1 MNKQHEKYIQ
11 RCIQLAKN
19 GLGTTYPNPLVGSVI
34 VSNDKIIGEGWHYKA
49 GSPHA
54 EVNAI
59 ASVCKESSLINATIY
74 VSLEPCS
81 HFGKTPP
88 CADLII
94 ESGIKTVVIG
104 SLDPNPQV
112 AGRGVKKL
120 LDAGCEV
127 LTGVLEN
134 ECMDLNKRF
143 FTFHQK
149 KRPYIFLKWA
159 ETLDRFISPKTE
171 TRTETKPVWITNE
184 FSRQLVHKM
193 RGEEMAI
200 LVGTNTVL
208 QDNPSLTTRNWGGTN
223 PTRIVIDR
231 KLKLSTKLAI
241 FDRNAKTIIFTK
253 VDNTSSE
260 NPPLQER
267 SEEYLQYIEIDFSK
281 NIASQICNSLYKYG
295 IQSLIV
301 EGGSKTL
308 QTFIDENLWDEAYI
322 FSGKTTFGQGIPA
335 PTIKGSFVT
344 EALIKEDSLKISK
357 NPSYQFPTR
366 R

>member
-1 MNKQHEKYIQ
+1 MR

-34 VSNDKIIGEGWHYKA
+34 VANDKIIGEGWHHKA

-59 ASVCKESSLINATIY
+59 ASVCEANSLKKATIY

-88 CADLII
+88 CADLIVA
-94 ESGIKTVVIG
+94 SGIRKVVIG
-104 SLDPNPQV
+104 SLDPNPKV

-120 LDAGCEV
+120 MDAGCEI
-127 LTGVLEN
+127 LTGVLDN
-134 ECMDLNKRF
+134 ECIELNKRF
-143 FTFHQK
+143 FTFFQK

-159 ETLDRFISPKTE
+159 ETLDHFISPKTE

-184 FSRQLVHKM
+184 YSRQLAHKM

-200 LVGTNTVL
+200 FVGTNTVL
-208 QDNPSLTTRNWGGTN
+208 QDNPSLTTRNWSGSN
-223 PTRIVIDR
+223 PIRIVIDR
-231 KLKLSTKLAI
+231 EMKLAPTSAV
-241 FDRNAKTIIFTK
+241 FDGTAKTIVFTESK
-253 VDNTSSE
+253 KNSLKINSSLE
-260 NPPLQER
+260 NSKEL
-267 SEEYLQYIEIDFSK
+267 LHYIEIDFSK
-281 NIASQICNSLYKYG
+281 DIAAQICDALYKFG

-308 QTFIDENLWDEAYI
+308 QTFIEENLWDEAYI
-322 FSGKTTFGQGIPA
+322 FSGNTTFGQGIAA
-335 PTIKGSFVT
+335 PILKGDFVT
-344 EALIKEDSLKISK
+344 EQRIKEDSLKIFK
-357 NPSYQFPTR
+357 NPIS
-366 R
+366 

>member
-1 MNKQHEKYIQ
+1 MR

-34 VSNDKIIGEGWHYKA
+34 VANEKIIGEGWHLKA

-59 ASVCKESSLINATIY
+59 ASVLEGNSLKEATIY

-88 CADLII
+88 CANLII
-94 ESGIKTVVIG
+94 ESGIKKVVIG
-104 SLDPNPQV
+104 SLDPNPKV

-127 LTGVLEN
+127 HTGVLDS
-134 ECMDLNKRF
+134 ECIELNKRF

-159 ETLDRFISPKTE
+159 ETLDHFISPKTE
-171 TRTETKPVWITNE
+171 TRTETKPVWITNK
-184 FSRQLVHKM
+184 FSRQLAHKI

-208 QDNPSLTTRNWGGTN
+208 QDNPSLTTRNWAGSN

-231 KLKLSTKLAI
+231 EMKLSSASAV
-241 FDRNAKTIIFTK
+241 FDGKAKTIVFTEK
-253 VDNTSSE
+253 KKDSSRQTSSQE
-260 NPPLQER
+260 N
-267 SEEYLQYIEIDFSK
+267 SEEQLRYFEIDFSK
-281 NIASQICNSLYKYG
+281 NIASQICDALYRTG

-308 QTFIDENLWDEAYI
+308 KTFIEENLWDEAFI
-322 FSGKTTFGQGIPA
+322 FSGNTTFGQGIAA
-335 PTIKGSFVT
+335 PILKGDFVT
-344 EALIKEDSLKISK
+344 EQRIKEDSLKIFK
-357 NPSYQFPTR
+357 KFQH
-366 R
+366 

>member
-1 MNKQHEKYIQ
+1 MR

-19 GLGTTYPNPLVGSVI
+19 GLGSTYPNPLVGSVI
-34 VSNDKIIGEGWHYKA
+34 VANDKVIGEGWHLKA

-59 ASVCKESSLINATIY
+59 ASVHEKNLLKKATIY

-94 ESGIKTVVIG
+94 ASGIKKVVIG
-104 SLDPNPQV
+104 SLDPNPKV

-120 LDAGCEV
+120 MDAGCEI
-127 LTGVLEN
+127 LTGVLDN
-134 ECMDLNKRF
+134 ECIELNKRF

-159 ETLDRFISPKTE
+159 ETLDHFISPKTE

-184 FSRQLVHKM
+184 YSRQLAHKM
-193 RGEEMAI
+193 RGEEVAI
-200 LVGTNTVL
+200 LAGTNTVL
-208 QDNPSLTTRNWGGTN
+208 QDNPSLTTRNWAGSN
-223 PTRIVIDR
+223 PIRIVIDR
-231 KLKLSTKLAI
+231 EMKLSPMSAV
-241 FDRNAKTIIFTK
+241 FDEKAKTIVFTGNNNSPFK
-253 VDNTSSE
+253 NTSSLE
-260 NPPLQER
+260 N
-267 SEEYLQYIEIDFSK
+267 SEEQLQYTDIDFSK
-281 NIASQICNSLYKYG
+281 NIASQICEALYKAG

-322 FSGKTTFGQGIPA
+322 FSGNATFGQGIAA
-335 PTIKGSFVT
+335 PILKGDFVK
-344 EALIKEDSLKISK
+344 EQRIKEDSLKLFK
-357 NPSYQFPTR
+357 KPSQ
-366 R
+366 